1 MSILSRFNQTNLQ
14 QLALLIDPD
23 KYDEQRFRL
32 QIQAANRAKVDYIF
46 LGGSLISNDGI
57 GISIQLIKQLTDI
70 PVAIFPGNGTHFHE
84 STDAILFLSLISG
97 RNPELLIGNHVHTAP
112 LIKRKGVEAIPTGYI
127 LVESGRLT
135 TAQYMSNTLP
145 IPHDKA
151 DVAVATAIAGEMLGL
166 KTIYLDAGSGADKP
180 VSENMIRQVKANISL
195 PLIVGGGIRD
205 ANTALLSANAGADII
220 VVGNAAEENPELLMD
235 IAMKLH
241 QY

>member
-1 MSILSRFNQTNLQ
+1 
-14 QLALLIDPD
+14 
-23 KYDEQRFRL
+23 
-32 QIQAANRAKVDYIF
+32 
-46 LGGSLISNDGI
+46 
-57 GISIQLIKQLTDI
+57 
-70 PVAIFPGNGTHFHE
+70 
-84 STDAILFLSLISG
+84 
-97 RNPELLIGNHVHTAP
+97 
-112 LIKRKGVEAIPTGYI
+112 
-127 LVESGRLT
+127 
-135 TAQYMSNTLP
+135 
-145 IPHDKA
+145 
-151 DVAVATAIAGEMLGL
+151 MLGL